1 MTNIC
6 NRCQRDCKGDKP
18 LCNKFKGIEDKG
30 FKREFRQAM
39 SEMVQRASDG
49 AVEEIANGGA
59 EDAASV

>member
-1 MTNIC
+1 MQNIC

-18 LCNKFKGIEDKG
+18 LCNKFKSTEDHG

-39 SEMVQRASDG
+39 YEMSKRAIDG

-59 EDAASV
+59 EDAAGV

>member
-6 NRCQRDCKGDKP
+6 DRCQRDCKSNTP
-18 LCNKFKGIEDKG
+18 LCNKFKGANDKG

-39 SEMVQRASDG
+39 YEMSKRAIDG
-49 AVEEIANGGA
+49 AVEEIANGGS